1 MSKDLKPQ
9 SPIAIRFQHDLKIN
23 GKGIRTQQSYVRML
37 RKFTEFLGDEPD
49 AACEED
55 LRRYFLHIS
64 ENQLW
69 KPSTVNVA
77 YQALK
82 QFFRLTVSMRPV
94 QAKRSLNRFDQPSA
108 SPQSIEPSSTSTVSL
123 STSTSTTKSDAMH
136 EQPRSPMS
144 RQVKVTVRK
153 RPIRDVGASLGSPF
167 RELYP
172 IDTPTGPETLGTACV
187 LEKSIASGLK

>member
-23 GKGIRTQQSYVRML
+23 GNGIRTQQTYVRML

-69 KPSTVNVA
+69 KPSTVNVRSNTNLPLA
-77 YQALK
+77 CPAAGLLEQGL
-82 QFFRLTVSMRPV
+82 RCWLVSPLPTVLTPPNETPRPYVSILV
-94 QAKRSLNRFDQPSA
+94 TQHLIFYLLCRFGVCA
-108 SPQSIEPSSTSTVSL
+108 W
-123 STSTSTTKSDAMH
+123 
-136 EQPRSPMS
+136 
-144 RQVKVTVRK
+144 
-153 RPIRDVGASLGSPF
+153 
-167 RELYP
+167 
-172 IDTPTGPETLGTACV
+172 
-187 LEKSIASGLK
+187 SIASNPLTSSAVKQFICVSVNSFTIRTGTSA

>member
-49 AACEED
+49 AAREED

-136 EQPRSPMS
+136 ERIHVSPGFGGG
-144 RQVKVTVRK
+144 
-153 RPIRDVGASLGSPF
+153 IL
-167 RELYP
+167 
-172 IDTPTGPETLGTACV
+172 
-187 LEKSIASGLK
+187 

>member
-94 QAKRSLNRFDQPSA
+94 QAKRSLICPDCGGELICLGVVDGAAVPHSAFD
-108 SPQSIEPSSTSTVSL
+108 SS
-123 STSTSTTKSDAMH
+123 
-136 EQPRSPMS
+136 
-144 RQVKVTVRK
+144 
-153 RPIRDVGASLGSPF
+153 
-167 RELYP
+167 
-172 IDTPTGPETLGTACV
+172 
-187 LEKSIASGLK
+187 